1 MPSVVSLVRRVRPP
15 RPLGPAAR
23 SQRRLRYLMI
33 GLVMGAAGPIGVA
46 RPKRPIPRPSSTPSA
61 TRSSRRSPA
70 GRRFDASVQRFAMLL
85 KQRDT
90 IIATSRAA
98 QEQKRQER
106 DTRDAWQTAYRKTVD
121 YDASWRCVLSVD
133 PRRRVEVA
141 GVSGNFP
148 ADWGRVVRKET
159 VRLPPKNDLDEG
171 ERVTMYEVAGLVR
184 RYLIRG
190 ERYGHPYGSPL
201 VAEKGDLLLVC
212 DGGTDHDERLPPA
225 WSGDIQRAGYAA
237 PLTAPPR
244 IADKKRWNPIHITNN
259 FFFWAIHDV
268 RWKIP
273 PDIYV
278 LSNIEVVRDLG
289 GGRYEIE
296 ALQDKTWVLEVPP
309 PVKRREILVPGHRV
323 WAIMGGA
330 HFDRELKKLVLVAE
344 DLEERYIPERPIG
357 GN

>member
-1 MPSVVSLVRRVRPP
+1 MPSVVSLVSLLKPL

-23 SQRRLRYLMI
+23 SPRRLRYLMI
-33 GLVMGAAGPIGVA
+33 GLVMGAASPVGVA
-46 RPKRPIPRPSSTPSA
+46 RAEAPDPTPEFNA
-61 TRSSRRSPA
+61 ERDALLEKIAR
-70 GRRFDASVQRFAMLL
+70 GQEFEASVRRFAMLL

-98 QEQKRQER
+98 QDQKRQER

-190 ERYGHPYGSPL
+190 EHYGHPYGSPL
-201 VAEKGDLLLVC
+201 LAEKGDLLLVC
-212 DGGTDHDERLPPA
+212 DGGTDHDERLPS
-225 WSGDIQRAGYAA
+225 WSGDIQRSGYAA
-237 PLTAPPR
+237 PITAPPR
-244 IADKKRWNPIHITNN
+244 IADKGRWNPIHITRN

-273 PDIYV
+273 PNIYV
-278 LSNIEVVRDLG
+278 LSNIEVLRDLG
-289 GGRYEIE
+289 GGRYEIDTI
-296 ALQDKTWVLEVPP
+296 QNKTWVLEVPP
-309 PVKRREILVPGHRV
+309 TVKRREILVPGHMV

-344 DLEERYIPERPIG
+344 DLEERYIPERSIG